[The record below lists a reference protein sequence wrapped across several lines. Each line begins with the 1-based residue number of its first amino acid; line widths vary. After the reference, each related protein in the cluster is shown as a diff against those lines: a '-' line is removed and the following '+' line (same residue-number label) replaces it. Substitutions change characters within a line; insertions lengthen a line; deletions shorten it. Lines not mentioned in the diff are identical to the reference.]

1 MGLAMMPCLSDQ
13 CRAAASQIAS
23 QNEDVIQI
31 DFSRLKVTAFDEEDT
46 DAVPSAWKAPQL
58 WEPVI
63 WRELDEAEAGC
74 DRDRERGCN
83 LPGLAVAGWC
93 CWQTGGTF
101 AAFLVELFAP
111 EDPPQA
117 SADEL
122 RASRWTLGQVKPVV
136 PRMHPPLHA
145 FALHAPPPLG
155 RWLQPPSLGPT
166 GFLLFGSVMKTEV
179 QHGPTMSCTS
189 CS

>member
-1 MGLAMMPCLSDQ
+1 MSLQSFSDAMGLAMMPCLSDQ

-111 EDPPQA
+111 EDPPQDA
-117 SADEL
+117 VLAMAVL
-122 RASRWTLGQVKPVV
+122 
-136 PRMHPPLHA
+136 
-145 FALHAPPPLG
+145 
-155 RWLQPPSLGPT
+155 SLPT
-166 GFLLFGSVMKTEV
+166 PCRQRRIE
-179 QHGPTMSCTS
+179 
-189 CS
+189 